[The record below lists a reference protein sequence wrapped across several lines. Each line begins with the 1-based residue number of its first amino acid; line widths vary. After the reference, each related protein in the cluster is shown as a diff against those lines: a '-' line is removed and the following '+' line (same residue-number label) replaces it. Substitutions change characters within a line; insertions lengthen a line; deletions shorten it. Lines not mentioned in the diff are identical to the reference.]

1 MTEDGSLEPDGS
13 EPVVGFQA
21 KKLRDVQPR
30 HLAIR
35 FAFGAAVSV
44 VASVCGVVFS
54 PVVGGMFLA
63 FPAILPASLT
73 LLEEKEGTKAAVEDV
88 GGAVLGSVGLVAF
101 AVLAAVLFTL
111 TFDALVF
118 ASATAGWV
126 VLSIGLYLIGA
137 LLRRRARVG
146 SVRGLSSNP

>member
-1 MTEDGSLEPDGS
+1 MTENAPLEPEGT
-13 EPVVGFQA
+13 EPIVGFQA

-111 TFDALVF
+111 TLDAFVF

-137 LLRRRARVG
+137 LLRWRARVRSAG
-146 SVRGLSSNP
+146 GPSSSP